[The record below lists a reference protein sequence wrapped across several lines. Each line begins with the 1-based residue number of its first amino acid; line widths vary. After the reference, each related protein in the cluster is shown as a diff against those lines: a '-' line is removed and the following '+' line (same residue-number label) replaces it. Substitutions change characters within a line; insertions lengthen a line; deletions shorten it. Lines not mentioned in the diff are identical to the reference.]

1 MFGFKKILTKPLFG
15 FGDVN
20 SKNVFKN
27 IGWLLFDRAFRMGL
41 GLIIGTWLA
50 RYLGPDQF
58 GILNYFLA
66 IIAIFSIVSLLGLD
80 SIAVKEFVENQQNSE
95 IILFHVFF
103 LRLLAGIGS
112 FIVCAG
118 FIFYLKISQPEM
130 AYVGIVLSFS
140 LVFQSLSSSL
150 DLYFQSRLLSKF
162 TVYAQ
167 NIAFVIASGVK
178 VFLIVN
184 KDGLLAFALVTIFEA
199 FLNSVF
205 LYLLYLKVTK
215 TNFFSK
221 FDFQYV
227 LQLLKRSWPLAF
239 SGLLI
244 MIYMRIDQIMLGEI
258 SNNTQAGIYSAALKL
273 SEIWY
278 FLPVVICNSYFP
290 MIITA
295 KRTDEIIYIKKV
307 QKLLDLLFLMAF
319 GLSVFASF
327 FSSDII
333 NILYGIEYK
342 ESAIVL
348 SIHIWTSIF
357 VFLGVAGSNYFVVE
371 NLQTKMLVR
380 AGLGLILN
388 VALNLIFIPWWGAVG
403 AAIATLTSQFFA
415 SYFFDLLSKQ
425 TRAMFKMK
433 TNALIAFNYLR
444 KG

>member
-1 MFGFKKILTKPLFG
+1 
-15 FGDVN
+15 
-20 SKNVFKN
+20 
-27 IGWLLFDRAFRMGL
+27 
-41 GLIIGTWLA
+41 
-50 RYLGPDQF
+50 
-58 GILNYFLA
+58 
-66 IIAIFSIVSLLGLD
+66 
-80 SIAVKEFVENQQNSE
+80 
-95 IILFHVFF
+95 
-103 LRLLAGIGS
+103 
-112 FIVCAG
+112 
-118 FIFYLKISQPEM
+118 M

>member
-1 MFGFKKILTKPLFG
+1 
-15 FGDVN
+15 
-20 SKNVFKN
+20 
-27 IGWLLFDRAFRMGL
+27 
-41 GLIIGTWLA
+41 
-50 RYLGPDQF
+50 
-58 GILNYFLA
+58 
-66 IIAIFSIVSLLGLD
+66 
-80 SIAVKEFVENQQNSE
+80 
-95 IILFHVFF
+95 
-103 LRLLAGIGS
+103 
-112 FIVCAG
+112 
-118 FIFYLKISQPEM
+118 
-130 AYVGIVLSFS
+130 
-140 LVFQSLSSSL
+140 
-150 DLYFQSRLLSKF
+150 
-162 TVYAQ
+162 
-167 NIAFVIASGVK
+167 
-178 VFLIVN
+178 
-184 KDGLLAFALVTIFEA
+184 
-199 FLNSVF
+199 
-205 LYLLYLKVTK
+205 
-215 TNFFSK
+215 
-221 FDFQYV
+221 
-227 LQLLKRSWPLAF
+227 
-239 SGLLI
+239 
-244 MIYMRIDQIMLGEI
+244 
-258 SNNTQAGIYSAALKL
+258 
-273 SEIWY
+273 
-278 FLPVVICNSYFP
+278 